1 IVPLLSA
8 ADLALLPSATEG
20 FGLAALEAMAC
31 ETPVVASRVGGLP
44 EVIEHGVSG
53 YLHPPDDLAAM
64 ADSAVAL
71 LTDESRHREVA
82 EAGRDVARKKYC
94 ADAIVPRYEDYYREV
109 AGGG

>member
-1 IVPLLSA
+1 
-8 ADLALLPSATEG
+8 
-20 FGLAALEAMAC
+20 
-31 ETPVVASRVGGLP
+31 
-44 EVIEHGVSG
+44 
-53 YLHPPDDLAAM
+53 
-64 ADSAVAL
+64 